1 MHKEILNEAQIKMLP
16 LLKSFSGKFGL
27 VGGTAIALQLGHR
40 RSIDFDLF
48 TNKLFDHDKIRN
60 DIRKLYEIQSTIVE
74 SPEELTVVANDVKLT
89 FLLYP
94 FEINYSE
101 MLDEIINMPSV
112 LTLSAMKAFALGKRA
127 KWKDYVD
134 LFFVLRDHSLETI
147 ISTSKGIFGKEFNT
161 KLFREQLSY
170 YQDIDYSEAIDYFG
184 NKAVADNKIKTFL
197 SEISLH

>member
-1 MHKEILNEAQIKMLP
+1 
-16 LLKSFSGKFGL
+16 
-27 VGGTAIALQLGHR
+27 
-40 RSIDFDLF
+40 
-48 TNKLFDHDKIRN
+48 
-60 DIRKLYEIQSTIVE
+60 
-74 SPEELTVVANDVKLT
+74 
-89 FLLYP
+89 
-94 FEINYSE
+94 

-184 NKAVADNKIKTFL
+184 NKAVADNEIKTFL